1 MAARSGRN
9 GELKIDVSTSIDGA
23 SSSTQVALLHLR
35 SWSIDQSA
43 NIQTVDTT
51 SMTNFADWTQAYTLS
66 RSWTGSFTV
75 LWDAADGAMDDIEV
89 GFNITFTCF
98 PDIGDVA
105 STFTGTG
112 VISQVTTS
120 SSYDGLVEQS
130 FTVVGSG
137 ALTVA
142 D

>member
-1 MAARSGRN
+1 MAAKSGRN
-9 GELKIDVSTSIDGA
+9 GELKIDVSSAIDGA
-23 SSSTQVALLHLR
+23 SSSTQFALAYLR
-35 SWSIDQSA
+35 SWNIDQNA
-43 NIQTVDTT
+43 NLQTVDTAA
-51 SMTNFADWTQAYTLS
+51 MGNFDDWTQAFTLS
-66 RSWTGSFTV
+66 RSWTGSFTI

-89 GFNITFTCF
+89 GYNITFTCY
-98 PDIGDVA
+98 PDSGDVA
-105 STFTGTG
+105 SSFIGTG

-137 ALTVA
+137 AITVA

>member
-1 MAARSGRN
+1 MAAKSGRN
-9 GELKIDVSTSIDGA
+9 GELKIDVSASVDD
-23 SSSTQVALLHLR
+23 SSSGTQIALLHLR

-43 NIQTVDTT
+43 NIQTVDLA
-51 SMTNFADWTQAYTLS
+51 SMTNHSDWTQAFTLS

-89 GFNITFTCF
+89 GFNITFTCY
-98 PDIGDVA
+98 PDYIDAA
-105 STFTGTG
+105 SSFIGTG

-130 FTVVGSG
+130 FTVVGNG
-137 ALTVA
+137 AITVA